1 MWSALIVD
9 AVVLAAVLQADI
21 GRHRKIDTFR
31 LLRPVL
37 IAAAIIPIFLEAVT
51 THGNGLTLEVALAVS
66 GIVLG
71 AVATCLMKVFR
82 SPDTHKPVSRAGSGY
97 AALWIIFIGVRAL
110 FTYGSSHWF
119 GSQLG
124 RWMVSNDITSKAI
137 VDGLIFMAVAMIL
150 TRTIAIATRARHL
163 PASTTTIGARPLQA
177 A

>member
-9 AVVLAAVLQADI
+9 AVVLVAVLQSDI
-21 GRHRKIDTFR
+21 GRHRKIDKFR

-37 IAAAIIPIFLEAVT
+37 VAAGIVPIFMEAVT

-66 GIVLG
+66 GIILG
-71 AVATCLMKVFR
+71 AIATCLMKVFR

-97 AALWIIFIGVRAL
+97 AALWIVFIGARAL
-110 FTYGSSHWF
+110 FTYGSDHWF

-124 RWMVSNDITSKAI
+124 HWMLSNDITSEAI
-137 VDGLIFMAVAMIL
+137 VDGLIFMAVTMIL
-150 TRTIAIATRARHL
+150 TRTITIATRARHL
-163 PASTTTIGARPLQA
+163 PAPTTTSSATALQA